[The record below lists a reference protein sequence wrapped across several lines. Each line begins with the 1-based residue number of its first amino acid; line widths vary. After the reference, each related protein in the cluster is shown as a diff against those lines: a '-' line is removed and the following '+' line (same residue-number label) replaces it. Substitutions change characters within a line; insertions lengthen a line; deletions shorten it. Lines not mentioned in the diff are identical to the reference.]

1 MIVKNFMKHKV
12 VSISARATVREAAA
26 QIVKNRIGLLP
37 VIDEYGKP
45 LGVLGLR
52 DLLKLELPDFV
63 TLLPDIDFVHDFG
76 AVETTRPTKDE
87 LNHPVTTLMEPVITL
102 EENCGLL
109 RAYAMMLQHKLLDMP
124 VVNNRGEL
132 TGIISWVDIGTA
144 IIASWQPKLEKEK

>member
-1 MIVKNFMKHKV
+1 
-12 VSISARATVREAAA
+12 
-26 QIVKNRIGLLP
+26 
-37 VIDEYGKP
+37 
-45 LGVLGLR
+45 
-52 DLLKLELPDFV
+52 
-63 TLLPDIDFVHDFG
+63 
-76 AVETTRPTKDE
+76 
-87 LNHPVTTLMEPVITL
+87 MEPVITL